1 MPRSLFDSLNSFI
14 RKRHRLIIV
23 VWVVV
28 VLFSLILIPSFF
40 SAVSYDLTGGFGAR
54 SNTESDKASK
64 IIDAQ
69 FNKPSNSTNSNS
81 DNSGNN
87 SIIVVLQGVPVYS
100 DALRQKVLALNDTIS
115 KNTGIAN
122 YTGQTSLYTLE
133 ASLLNSSLPDLINQT
148 VNLQSNIITINSG
161 LYTLRDNLS
170 VLSSNLYELQTGIN
184 QTAQL
189 VFGVPAA
196 FVGVWQGITAQ
207 GALDPAIA
215 DIQAN
220 ATIYIL
226 TANFG
231 GDAQSIGYYT
241 AFYSAW
247 ANSFQ
252 ILPNETSIAD
262 REAFAIGQS
271 VLGFLNNPQI
281 DTQTKQ
287 MIGLTASGL
296 NVNNWNLPAAI
307 TNLTVTTI
315 ASSIPEELSTALG
328 ASPLTVVN
336 HLYGFGNSPSNA
348 KLGSYAISLLESS
361 YSNLTS
367 SDVGFSVSDLLGSSY
382 QLGLSPNETQTWKL
396 ACEFISNATQSTLS
410 DSPLFTINA
419 TSLNNF
425 LLEISP
431 NATVADMNLA
441 IDHVIAIQPYVSYP
455 YMPSSALTQNFVNLQ
470 NDSMLVILGFSSQT
484 DKNTI
489 AQVES
494 DVQNSGLQNFGVV
507 YVTGGSVLSKD
518 VEKAF
523 LPALEVT
530 AGPGIA
536 ISLLIVGLLFMAP
549 VAALIPVI
557 LGGISVSV
565 SLAAIYISV
574 VEVGHSSLTFLTPTL
589 TILLMLGLAVDYAVL
604 QLKRT
609 REERQKGKSIE
620 ESVAI
625 SLKWAGQAVLTAGLT
640 VIVAYIVMAVV
651 NVPIFSD
658 VGTAI
663 ALGVSILL
671 LASLTLLP
679 ALEIALGDKIFW
691 PGLKREGR
699 HSDPNKSLLKR
710 LAKSTLKRKVPIVI
724 IISLVALSAFFVV
737 AITPTSEDFLSLI
750 PKFQSNQ
757 GLTVISNS
765 FGSGTIEPTQIVI
778 IAPTQVAYG
787 NNQFNQTLLD
797 QIEQITA
804 SAAESK
810 GVATVS
816 GPTRP
821 FGNTFN
827 YSSVEKMPEL
837 LRLQYEGQ
845 MFSSIGQDNKTIV
858 ITIGFSS
865 SAFGQTAMDSLQT
878 MEKNINLLPLLSG
891 VNIYFGGAT
900 PSAYESHSFM
910 TSLIPEV
917 VIILSVAVFVIL
929 FFQLRSAF
937 TPVRLIITILCSV
950 VFSLAIISAIF
961 YFALNLPIL
970 DFAPLLVVVTMLG
983 VGIDYDIFFLTRI
996 REEVLNGKTDNEAI
1010 ITAIDKVWVT
1020 ILCLGLVLAT
1030 VFAAL
1035 ILTNIPILQEI
1046 SLAVAAAIM
1055 LDVTVIILFFVPALM
1070 GLAQKFNWWPYK
1082 ITRNNKPESESQ

>member
-1 MPRSLFDSLNSFI
+1 MSRSIFDSLNIFI
-14 RKRHRLIIV
+14 RKRHRLIIIA
-23 VWVVV
+23 WVVV
-28 VLFSLILIPSFF
+28 VLFSLVLIPSFF
-40 SAVSYDLTGGFGAR
+40 SAVSYDLTGGFGSR
-54 SNTESDKASK
+54 SDTESDRAAK

-69 FNKPSNSTNSNS
+69 FHASSNGTSSSS
-81 DNSGNN
+81 DSGNN

-100 DALRQKVLALNDTIS
+100 DALKQKVLDLNGTLS

-148 VNLQSNIITINSG
+148 ASLQSNIITINSG
-161 LYTLRDNLS
+161 LFTLRDNLS
-170 VLSSNLYELQTGIN
+170 ILSENLFGLQTGIN

-189 VFGVPAA
+189 VFGVPAP
-196 FVGVWQGITAQ
+196 FVGIWQGITAQ
-207 GALDPAIA
+207 GVTNPTIA
-215 DIQAN
+215 NMQAN
-220 ATIYIL
+220 ATAYIL
-226 TANFG
+226 TGNFG

-247 ANSFQ
+247 DNSFQ
-252 ILPNETSIAD
+252 VLSNDTLVTD

-271 VLGFLNNPQI
+271 VSGFLSNPQI
-281 DTQTKQ
+281 DAQTKQ
-287 MIGLTASGL
+287 MIGLVASGL
-296 NVNNWNLPAAI
+296 NVNDWNRPAAI
-307 TNLTVTTI
+307 ANLTVTTI

-328 ASPLTVVN
+328 ASPLTVIN
-336 HLYGFGNSPSNA
+336 QLYGFGVSPSNTQ
-348 KLGSYAISLLESS
+348 LGNYAISLLDNS
-361 YSNLTS
+361 YTNLTS

-382 QLGLSPNETQTWKL
+382 QLGLSPNNTQTWKL
-396 ACEFISNATQSTLS
+396 ACKFISNATQSTLS

-419 TSLNNF
+419 TSLSNL

-431 NATVADMNLA
+431 NATVADTNFV
-441 IDHVIAIQPYVSYP
+441 IDKLIATQPYFSYP
-455 YMPSSALTQNFVNLQ
+455 YVPSSALTGNFVNSK
-470 NDSMLVILGFSSQT
+470 NDTMLIILGFSSET

-489 AQVES
+489 ANVES
-494 DVQNSGLQNFGVV
+494 DVQNSGLQNFGSV

-549 VAALIPVI
+549 LAALIPVI

-625 SLKWAGQAVLTAGLT
+625 SLKWAGQAVLTAGIT
-640 VIVAYIVMAVV
+640 VIVAYIVMAVA

-691 PGLKREGR
+691 PGLKRIGKK
-699 HSDPNKSLLKR
+699 SDPNKSFLRR
-710 LAKSTLKRKVPIVI
+710 LAHSTLKRKVPIVI

-737 AITPTSEDFLSLI
+737 ANTPTSEDFLSLV

-778 IAPTQVAYG
+778 ITPTQVTYG

-810 GVATVS
+810 GVATVT

-821 FGNTFN
+821 FGNAFN
-827 YSSVEKMPEL
+827 YSSIENMTEL
-837 LRLQYEGQ
+837 LRIQYESQ
-845 MFSSIGQDNKTIV
+845 MFSAIGQDNKTIV
-858 ITIGFSS
+858 ITVGFSS
-865 SAFGQTAMDSLQT
+865 SAFGQAAIDSLQT
-878 MEKNINLLPLLSG
+878 MEKNINQLPLLNG

-900 PSAYESHSFM
+900 QSAYDSHSFM
-910 TSLIPEV
+910 TSLIPEI
-917 VIILSVAVFVIL
+917 VIILSAAVFVIL

-970 DFAPLLVVVTMLG
+970 DFAPLFVVVTMLG

-1010 ITAIDKVWVT
+1010 VTAIDKVWVT

-1030 VFAAL
+1030 VFASL

-1046 SLAVAAAIM
+1046 SLAVAAAII

-1082 ITRNNKPESESQ
+1082 IVRNKKPENEPS

>member
-1 MPRSLFDSLNSFI
+1 MSRSLFDSLNNFI
-14 RKRHRLIIV
+14 RKRHRLIIIA
-23 VWVVV
+23 WIVV

-40 SAVSYDLTGGFGAR
+40 SAVSYDLTGGFGSR
-54 SNTESDKASK
+54 SDTESDRTAK

-69 FNKPSNSTNSNS
+69 FHTSSNGTSSSSGT
-81 DNSGNN
+81 GNN

-100 DALRQKVLALNDTIS
+100 DVLKQKVLALNGTLS
-115 KNTGIAN
+115 KNTGIVN

-148 VNLQSNIITINSG
+148 ASLQSNIVTINSG
-161 LYTLRDNLS
+161 LFTLRDNLS
-170 VLSSNLYELQTGIN
+170 VLSSNLFELQSGIN

-196 FVGVWQGITAQ
+196 FVGIWQGITAQ
-207 GALDPAIA
+207 GISDPTIA
-215 DIQAN
+215 NMQAN
-220 ATIYIL
+220 ATAYVL
-226 TANFG
+226 TGNFG
-231 GDAQSIGYYT
+231 GDVQSIGYYT

-247 ANSFQ
+247 DNSFQ
-252 ILPNETSIAD
+252 VLPNETSVID

-271 VLGFLNNPQI
+271 VLGFLSNPQI
-281 DTQTKQ
+281 DAQTKQ
-287 MIGLTASGL
+287 MIGLVTSGL
-296 NVNNWNLPAAI
+296 NVNTWNRPATIA
-307 TNLTVTTI
+307 NLTVTTI
-315 ASSIPEELSTALG
+315 SSSIPEELSTALG

-336 HLYGFGNSPSNA
+336 ELYGFGDSPSNA
-348 KLGSYAISLLESS
+348 KLGNYAISLLEKS
-361 YSNLTS
+361 YTNLTS
-367 SDVGFSVSDLLGSSY
+367 SDVGFSVSDLLSSSY
-382 QLGLSPNETQTWKL
+382 QLGLSPNYTQTWKL
-396 ACEFISNATQSTLS
+396 ASKFISNATQNTLS

-419 TSLNNF
+419 TSLGNL

-431 NATVADMNLA
+431 NSTVDDTNFA
-441 IDHVIAIQPYVSYP
+441 IDNLIATLSYFSFP
-455 YMPSSALTQNFVNLQ
+455 YMPSSALTSNFVNSR
-470 NDSMLVILGFSSQT
+470 NDSMLIILGFSSQT

-489 AQVES
+489 ANVES
-494 DVQNSGLQNFGVV
+494 DVQNSGLQDIGTV

-518 VEKAF
+518 VENAF

-565 SLAAIYISV
+565 SLAAIYISI

-625 SLKWAGQAVLTAGLT
+625 SLKWAGQAVLTAGIT
-640 VIVAYIVMAVV
+640 VIVAYIVMAVA

-691 PGLKREGR
+691 PGLKRLGKK
-699 HSDPNKSLLKR
+699 SDPNTSVLKR
-710 LAKSTLKRKVPIVI
+710 LAHSTLKRKVPIVI

-737 AITPTSEDFLSLI
+737 ANTPTSEDFLSLV

-778 IAPTQVAYG
+778 ITPTQVTYG
-787 NNQFNQTLLD
+787 NNQFNQTLLN
-797 QIEQITA
+797 QIEQITV

-810 GVATVS
+810 GVATVT

-821 FGNTFN
+821 FGNAFN
-827 YSSVEKMPEL
+827 YSSIENMTEL
-837 LRLQYEGQ
+837 LRIQYESQ
-845 MFSSIGQDNKTIV
+845 MFSTIGQDNKTIV
-858 ITIGFSS
+858 ITVGFSS
-865 SAFGQTAMDSLQT
+865 SAFGQAAIDSLQT
-878 MEKNINLLPLLSG
+878 MEKNINQLPLLNG

-900 PSAYESHSFM
+900 QSAYDSHSFM
-910 TSLIPEV
+910 TSLIPEIV
-917 VIILSVAVFVIL
+917 VILSVAVFVIL

-937 TPVRLIITILCSV
+937 TPIRLIITILCSV

-961 YFALNLPIL
+961 YYALNLPIL
-970 DFAPLLVVVTMLG
+970 DFAPLFVVVTMLG

-996 REEVLNGKTDNEAI
+996 REEALNGKTDNEAI
-1010 ITAIDKVWVT
+1010 VTAIDKVWVT

-1030 VFAAL
+1030 VFASL

-1055 LDVTVIILFFVPALM
+1055 LDVSVILLFFVPALM

-1082 ITRNNKPESESQ
+1082 ITRNKKPENEPN

>member
-1 MPRSLFDSLNSFI
+1 MAL
-14 RKRHRLIIV
+14 V
-23 VWVVV
+23 VA
-28 VLFSLILIPSFF
+28 L
-40 SAVSYDLTGGFGAR
+40 G
-54 SNTESDKASK
+54 
-64 IIDAQ
+64 
-69 FNKPSNSTNSNS
+69 
-81 DNSGNN
+81 SGNN

-100 DALRQKVLALNDTIS
+100 DALKQKVLALNDTLS
-115 KNTGIAN
+115 KNTGITN
-122 YTGQTSLYTLE
+122 YTGQTSLYSLE
-133 ASLLNSSLPDLINQT
+133 ASLLNSSLSELVNQT
-148 VNLQSNIITINSG
+148 ASLQSNIITINSG

-170 VLSSNLYELQTGIN
+170 VLSTNLFGLQTGIN

-196 FVGVWQGITAQ
+196 FVSVWQGITAQ
-207 GALDPAIA
+207 GVSDPSIA
-215 DIQAN
+215 NMLAN
-220 ATIYIL
+220 TTVYTL
-226 TANFG
+226 TGNFG
-231 GDAQSIGYYT
+231 GDAQFIGYYT

-247 ANSFQ
+247 DNSFQ
-252 ILPNETSIAD
+252 ALPNGTSIAD
-262 REAFAIGQS
+262 REAFSIGQS
-271 VLGFLNNPQI
+271 VSGFLSNPQI
-281 DTQTKQ
+281 DAQTKQ
-287 MIGLTASGL
+287 MIGLVASGL
-296 NVNNWNLPAAI
+296 NVNTWNSPVAI
-307 TNLTVTTI
+307 TNLAVTTI
-315 ASSIPEELSTALG
+315 SSSIPEELSTTLG
-328 ASPLTVVN
+328 VSAITVVN
-336 HLYGFGNSPSNA
+336 QLYGFGGSPSNA
-348 KLGSYAISLLESS
+348 ALGSYAISLLKNS

-382 QLGLSPNETQTWKL
+382 QLGSSPNDSQTWKL
-396 ACEFISNATQSTLS
+396 ACEFISNATKSTLS

-419 TSLNNF
+419 TSLSNL
-425 LLEISP
+425 LLEIST

-441 IDHVIAIQPYVSYP
+441 IDNLIVTQPYVSYP
-455 YMPSSALTQNFVNLQ
+455 YLPSSALTRNFVNLQ
-470 NDSMLVILGFSSQT
+470 NDSMLIILGFSVQT
-484 DKNTI
+484 DQNTI
-489 AQVES
+489 AQVEL
-494 DVQNSGLQNFGVV
+494 DVKNSGLQSFGAV
-507 YVTGGSVLSKD
+507 YVTGSSVLSKD
-518 VEKAF
+518 VENAF

-530 AGPGIA
+530 AGPAIA
-536 ISLLIVGLLFMAP
+536 VSLLIVGILFMAP
-549 VAALIPVI
+549 LAALIPVI

-574 VEVGHSSLTFLTPTL
+574 VEIGHSSLTFLTPTL

-625 SLKWAGQAVLTAGLT
+625 SLKWAGQAVLTAGMT

-691 PGLKREGR
+691 PGLKRIGKN
-699 HSDPNKSLLKR
+699 SDPNKSILKR
-710 LAKSTLKRKVPIVI
+710 LAHSTLKRKVPIVI
-724 IISLVALSAFFVV
+724 ILSLVSLSAFFVV
-737 AITPTSEDFLSLI
+737 ANTPTSQDFLSLV

-757 GLTVISNS
+757 GLTVIANS

-778 IAPTQVAYG
+778 ITPTQVTYG

-797 QIEQITA
+797 QIEQVTA
-804 SAAESK
+804 SAAK
-810 GVATVS
+810 TTGVATVS

-827 YSSVEKMPEL
+827 YSSVESMTEL
-837 LRLQYEGQ
+837 LRTQYESQ
-845 MFSSIGQDNKTIV
+845 MFSAIGQDNKTVV
-858 ITIGFSS
+858 ITVGFSS
-865 SAFGQTAMDSLQT
+865 SAFGQDALDSLQT
-878 MEKNINLLPLLSG
+878 MEKNINQLALLSG

-900 PSAYESHSFM
+900 QSAYDSHSFM

-917 VIILSVAVFVIL
+917 VIILSAAVFVIL

-937 TPVRLIITILCSV
+937 TPMRLIITILCSV

-961 YFALNLPIL
+961 YFAMNLPIL
-970 DFAPLLVVVTMLG
+970 DFAPLFVVVTMLG

-1010 ITAIDKVWVT
+1010 VTAIEKVWVT
-1020 ILCLGLVLAT
+1020 IFCLGLVLAT
-1030 VFAAL
+1030 VFASL
-1035 ILTNIPILQEI
+1035 ILTNIPLLQEI

-1082 ITRNNKPESESQ
+1082 ITRNKKPENECN